1 MPSHF
6 PEPPE
11 DEHGEE
17 PARESQPP
25 PLREPTPVPH
35 PLSSVPPPPADA
47 AAPES
52 ERPPQAPPQPERRR
66 FESKLPGL
74 IRRGIEKGIEAGLS
88 TFEKSIE
95 TGRETTDAMREVFS
109 EVKMPRDVASA
120 VGKALQEAKLPREIA
135 GAVFNQI
142 DETKNDVLR
151 IVAKE
156 VRDFLDATDLASE
169 IKAALTSLSFE
180 VRTEIRF
187 IPNDAG
193 SGVKPDVKSR
203 TRVKRT
209 EPRSEKRRG
218 RASQP
223 PDREEEDGDEPES

>member
-1 MPSHF
+1 
-6 PEPPE
+6 
-11 DEHGEE
+11 
-17 PARESQPP
+17 
-25 PLREPTPVPH
+25 
-35 PLSSVPPPPADA
+35 
-47 AAPES
+47 
-52 ERPPQAPPQPERRR
+52 
-66 FESKLPGL
+66 L
-74 IRRGIEKGIEAGLS
+74 IRRGIEKGIEAGLN

-109 EVKMPRDVASA
+109 EVKIPRDVASA

-193 SGVKPDVKSR
+193 VGVKPDVKSR
-203 TRVKRT
+203 TRVKRVDPKNSGRKGRGS
-209 EPRSEKRRG
+209 EP
-218 RASQP
+218 P
-223 PDREEEDGDEPES
+223 EDDEPDEE